1 MIKEKR
7 FKGIG
12 VSEGYGIGKA
22 VVMQELK
29 LDYSG
34 KSFTDAETESARLDA
49 AVEKFTAETK
59 ALISELSANAGE
71 KNAEILQGH
80 LAMLADP
87 FMIGQMKDAISGG
100 VIAEQAV
107 DNVCTM
113 FYQIFSAADDELTR
127 QRATDVSDIKT
138 GLLKILLGV
147 EEIDI
152 AKVEKGSIL
161 VACDFT
167 PSMTSKINPK
177 NVEGV
182 IGEIGGVTSHS
193 AIIARALGIPCIL
206 GVKDAASVIK
216 TGDELIVDAVR
227 GEIIVS
233 PSADEKAEHMLLKEQ
248 EQNER
253 LMLKEYINKPTVT
266 KGGVK
271 KAVYANIAKAEDV
284 HNAVVN
290 GAEGIGLFR
299 TEFLYMDRNQ
309 APGEEEQFEAYSSVA
324 KAMGGREVIIR
335 TLDVGGDKH
344 IPYLEIEKEENPFMG
359 LRAIRYCLKN
369 TELFK
374 VQLRALLRAACYGNI
389 KIMLP
394 LVCTE
399 DEVIKAKSL
408 LEECKAELSA
418 EGKEYKKD
426 IKLGIMVETPAAVLV
441 AERLAAVSDFFSIG
455 TNDLTGYTMAADR
468 GNNEVSYLYNSN
480 DPAVLKAI
488 EITVKSAKRANIPV
502 GMCGEAAADPKMIPR
517 LIDWGLDEFSVSS
530 SRILKTR
537 KLICDCE

>member
-22 VVMQELK
+22 VVIQELK

-100 VIAEQAV
+100 VIAEEAV
-107 DNVCTM
+107 DNVCNM
-113 FYQIFSAADDELTR
+113 FHMIFSSAEDELTR

-206 GVKDAASVIK
+206 GVKDAASIIK
-216 TGDELIVDAVR
+216 SGDELVADAVK
-227 GEIIVS
+227 GEIIIS
-233 PSADEKAEHMLLKEQ
+233 PSADEKAEYSLLKEQ

-266 KGGVK
+266 KS
-271 KAVYANIAKAEDV
+271 
-284 HNAVVN
+284 
-290 GAEGIGLFR
+290 GLK
-299 TEFLYMDRNQ
+299 
-309 APGEEEQFEAYSSVA
+309 SSLRQYRQ
-324 KAMGGREVIIR
+324 GRGCAR
-335 TLDVGGDKH
+335 C
-344 IPYLEIEKEENPFMG
+344 
-359 LRAIRYCLKN
+359 RC
-369 TELFK
+369 
-374 VQLRALLRAACYGNI
+374 
-389 KIMLP
+389 
-394 LVCTE
+394 
-399 DEVIKAKSL
+399 
-408 LEECKAELSA
+408 
-418 EGKEYKKD
+418 
-426 IKLGIMVETPAAVLV
+426 
-441 AERLAAVSDFFSIG
+441 ERR
-455 TNDLTGYTMAADR
+455 R
-468 GNNEVSYLYNSN
+468 GNRPFQNGISLYGQ
-480 DPAVLKAI
+480 
-488 EITVKSAKRANIPV
+488 KS
-502 GMCGEAAADPKMIPR
+502 G
-517 LIDWGLDEFSVSS
+517 
-530 SRILKTR
+530 SR
-537 KLICDCE
+537 

>member
-1 MIKEKR
+1 MINEKR

-100 VIAEQAV
+100 VIAEQAA

-233 PSADEKAEHMLLKEQ
+233 PSADEKVEYMLLKEQ

-266 KGGVK
+266 KSGLK

>member
-100 VIAEQAV
+100 VIAEEAV

-206 GVKDAASVIK
+206 GVKDAASIIK

-233 PSADEKAEHMLLKEQ
+233 PSADEKAEYMLLKEQ

-488 EITVKSAKRANIPV
+488 EITVKSAKSANIPV

>member
-1 MIKEKR
+1 MINEKR

-100 VIAEQAV
+100 VIAEQAA

-233 PSADEKAEHMLLKEQ
+233 PSADEKAEYMLLKEQ

-266 KGGVK
+266 KSGLK

-369 TELFK
+369 TALFK

>member
-1 MIKEKR
+1 MINEKR

-216 TGDELIVDAVR
+216 TGDELIVDAVK
-227 GEIIVS
+227 GEIIIS
-233 PSADEKAEHMLLKEQ
+233 PSADEKAEYMLLKEQ

-266 KGGVK
+266 KSGLK

>member
-22 VVMQELK
+22 VVIQELK

-49 AVEKFTAETK
+49 AVKKFTAETK

-100 VIAEQAV
+100 VIAEEAV
-107 DNVCTM
+107 DNVCNM
-113 FYQIFSAADDELTR
+113 FHMIFSSAEDELTR

-152 AKVEKGSIL
+152 ANVEKGSIL

-206 GVKDAASVIK
+206 GVKDAASIIK
-216 TGDELIVDAVR
+216 SGDELVADAVK
-227 GEIIVS
+227 GEIIIS
-233 PSADEKAEHMLLKEQ
+233 PSADEKAEYSLLKEQ

-266 KGGVK
+266 KSGLK

-309 APGEEEQFEAYSSVA
+309 APGEDEQFEAYSSVA

>member
-1 MIKEKR
+1 MINEKR

-59 ALISELSANAGE
+59 ALITELSANAGE

-233 PSADEKAEHMLLKEQ
+233 PSADEKAEYMLLKEQ

>member
-1 MIKEKR
+1 MINEKR

-100 VIAEQAV
+100 VIAEEAV

-233 PSADEKAEHMLLKEQ
+233 PSADEKAEYMLLKEQ

-266 KGGVK
+266 KSGLK

-488 EITVKSAKRANIPV
+488 EITVKSSKRANIPV

>member
-71 KNAEILQGH
+71 KNAGILQGH

-233 PSADEKAEHMLLKEQ
+233 PSADEKAEYMLLKEQ

>member
-22 VVMQELK
+22 VVIQELK

-49 AVEKFTAETK
+49 AVKKFTAETK

-100 VIAEQAV
+100 VIAEEAV
-107 DNVCTM
+107 DNVCNM
-113 FYQIFSAADDELTR
+113 FHMIFSSAEDELTR

-152 AKVEKGSIL
+152 ANVEKGSIL

-206 GVKDAASVIK
+206 GVKDAASIIK
-216 TGDELIVDAVR
+216 SGDELVADAVK
-227 GEIIVS
+227 GEIIIS
-233 PSADEKAEHMLLKEQ
+233 PSADEKAEYSLLKEQ
-248 EQNER
+248 EQKER

-266 KGGVK
+266 KSGLK

-309 APGEEEQFEAYSSVA
+309 APGEDEQFEAYSSVA

-488 EITVKSAKRANIPV
+488 EITVKSAKKANIPV

>member
-1 MIKEKR
+1 MINEKR

-87 FMIGQMKDAISGG
+87 FMIVQMKDAISGG
-100 VIAEQAV
+100 VIAEQAA

-233 PSADEKAEHMLLKEQ
+233 PSADEKAEYMLLKEQ

>member
-1 MIKEKR
+1 MINEKC

-22 VVMQELK
+22 VVIKELN

-34 KSFTDAETESARLDA
+34 KSFTDAETEAARLDG
-49 AVEKFTAETK
+49 AVEKFTAETNV
-59 ALISELSANAGE
+59 LISELSANAGE

-87 FMIGQMKDAISGG
+87 FMIGQMKDTITGG

-113 FYQIFSAADDELTR
+113 FHQIFSAADDELTR
-127 QRATDVSDIKT
+127 QRATDVNDIKT
-138 GLLKILLGV
+138 GLLKILLGCD
-147 EEIDI
+147 ETDI
-152 AKVEKGSIL
+152 SKVEKGTVL

-167 PSMTSKINPK
+167 PSMTSKINPQ
-177 NVEGV
+177 NVEAV

-193 AIIARALGIPCIL
+193 AIIARALGIPCVL

-216 TGDELIVDAVR
+216 TGDELIADAVR
-227 GEIIVS
+227 GEIILS
-233 PSADEKAEHMLLKEQ
+233 PSAEDVAKYSDLKEQ
-248 EQNER
+248 EQKER

-284 HNAVVN
+284 HGAVVN

-299 TEFLYMDRNQ
+299 TEFLYMDRTQ
-309 APGEEEQFEAYSSVA
+309 APGEEEQFEAYSAVA
-324 KAMGGREVIIR
+324 KAMGGKEVIIR
-335 TLDVGGDKH
+335 TLDVGGDKN
-344 IPYLEIEKEENPFMG
+344 IPYLQIEKEENPFMG

-369 TELFK
+369 TALFK

-394 LVCTE
+394 LVCSE
-399 DEVIKAKSL
+399 EEVIKAKAL

-418 EGKEYKKD
+418 EGREYKRD
-426 IKLGIMVETPAAVLV
+426 IKLGIMVETPAAVFV
-441 AERLAAVSDFFSIG
+441 ADRLAAVADFFSIG

-468 GNNEVSYLYNSN
+468 GNNEVSYLYNSS

-488 EITVKSAKRANIPV
+488 EITIKSAKKAGIPV
-502 GMCGEAAADPKMIPR
+502 GMCGEAAADSKMIPR
-517 LIDWGLDEFSVSS
+517 LIEWGLDEFSVSA

>member
-22 VVMQELK
+22 VVIQELK

-49 AVEKFTAETK
+49 AVKKFTAETK

-100 VIAEQAV
+100 VIAEEAV
-107 DNVCTM
+107 DNVCNM
-113 FYQIFSAADDELTR
+113 FHMIFSSAEDELTR
-127 QRATDVSDIKT
+127 QRAIDVSDIKT

-152 AKVEKGSIL
+152 ANVEKGSIL

-206 GVKDAASVIK
+206 GVKDAASIIK
-216 TGDELIVDAVR
+216 SGDELVADAVK
-227 GEIIVS
+227 GEIIIS
-233 PSADEKAEHMLLKEQ
+233 PSADEKAEYSLLKEQ

-266 KGGVK
+266 KSGLK

-309 APGEEEQFEAYSSVA
+309 APGEDEQFEAYSSVA

>member
-1 MIKEKR
+1 MINEKR

-233 PSADEKAEHMLLKEQ
+233 PSADEKAEYMLLKEQ

-344 IPYLEIEKEENPFMG
+344 VPYLEIEKEENPFMG

>member
-233 PSADEKAEHMLLKEQ
+233 PSADEKAEYMLLKEQ

-488 EITVKSAKRANIPV
+488 EITVKSAKSANIPV

>member
-22 VVMQELK
+22 VVIQELK

-49 AVEKFTAETK
+49 AVKKFTAETK

-100 VIAEQAV
+100 VIAEEAV
-107 DNVCTM
+107 DNVCNM
-113 FYQIFSAADDELTR
+113 FHMIFSSAEDEFTR

-152 AKVEKGSIL
+152 ANVEKGSIL

-206 GVKDAASVIK
+206 GVKDAASIIK
-216 TGDELIVDAVR
+216 SGDELVADAVK
-227 GEIIVS
+227 GEIIIS
-233 PSADEKAEHMLLKEQ
+233 PSADEKAEYSLLKEQ
-248 EQNER
+248 EQKER

-266 KGGVK
+266 KSGLK

-309 APGEEEQFEAYSSVA
+309 APGEDEQFEAYSSVA

-488 EITVKSAKRANIPV
+488 EITVKSAKKANIPV

>member
-22 VVMQELK
+22 VVIQELK

-49 AVEKFTAETK
+49 AVKKFTAETK
-59 ALISELSANAGE
+59 ALISALSANAGE

-100 VIAEQAV
+100 VIAEEAV
-107 DNVCTM
+107 DNVCNM
-113 FYQIFSAADDELTR
+113 FHMIFSSAEDELTR

-152 AKVEKGSIL
+152 ANVEKGSIL

-206 GVKDAASVIK
+206 GVKDAASIIK
-216 TGDELIVDAVR
+216 SGDELVADAVK
-227 GEIIVS
+227 GEIIIS
-233 PSADEKAEHMLLKEQ
+233 PSADEKAEYSLLKEQ
-248 EQNER
+248 EQKER

-266 KGGVK
+266 KSGLK

-309 APGEEEQFEAYSSVA
+309 APGEDEQFEAYSSVA

-455 TNDLTGYTMAADR
+455 TNDLTGYTKAADR